1 MRDDTDSRVLTGF
14 PTAVLCNAHSA
25 VRAMHYSLSPLF
37 EGTSISGPAKTALI
51 TPGQNAAIH
60 RAIAS
65 ARQGEVLVVAGG
77 DGAFGSFGE
86 ILAVCCLQ
94 RGVSGLVIDG
104 AIRDT
109 AEVRD
114 MGFAVFAQ
122 GANPTP
128 TAKSGTGAIDVEVEC
143 AGVRVRPG
151 DIIVGDDDGVVV
163 VPKEV
168 VGTVT
173 EEAGKVLQ
181 RESAIRAR
189 VEDGESSCVIFGI
202 ES

>member
-1 MRDDTDSRVLTGF
+1 MHDAAHSSVLTGF
-14 PTAVLCNAHSA
+14 PTAVLCNAHPA
-25 VRAMHYSLSPLF
+25 VQAMHYSLSPLF
-37 EGTSISGPAKTALI
+37 EGAGMSGPAKTALI
-51 TPGQNAAIH
+51 TPGQNGAIH

-65 ARQGEVLVVAGG
+65 ARQGEVLVVSGG

-86 ILAVCCLQ
+86 ILALCCLH
-94 RGVSGLVIDG
+94 RCVSGLVIDG

-114 MGFAVFAQ
+114 MGFAVFAL
-122 GANPTP
+122 GANPMP
-128 TAKSGTGAIDVEVEC
+128 TEKSEAGAIDVEIEC

-168 VGTVT
+168 VGAVA
-173 EEAGKVLQ
+173 EEAGKVVQ

-202 ES
+202 DS